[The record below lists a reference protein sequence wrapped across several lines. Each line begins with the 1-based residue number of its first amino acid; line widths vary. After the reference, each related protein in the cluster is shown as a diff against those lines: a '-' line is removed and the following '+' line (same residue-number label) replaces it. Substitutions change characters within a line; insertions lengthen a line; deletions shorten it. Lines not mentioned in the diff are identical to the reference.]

1 MLVCGKQG
9 ARCWPQS
16 ALSCKQAPEVQAA
29 AGTSGCEELWNM
41 LCYGWGPGMCAR
53 GESRQVRASG
63 N

>member
-1 MLVCGKQG
+1 MQKAGGEVL
-9 ARCWPQS
+9 AQS
-16 ALSCKQAPEVQAA
+16 ALSCKQAPEGQAA
-29 AGTSGCEELWNM
+29 AGTSGCEELWSM